1 MLNSKRICEDF
12 YSFLPSQPELIE
24 CANSKQKY
32 SHRKKRVLTI
42 AKREGLF
49 SVNIFI
55 VTRTDISREK
65 DSCVN

>member
-12 YSFLPSQPELIE
+12 YSFLQSQPELIK

-42 AKREGLF
+42 ANGEGLF
-49 SVNIFI
+49 SVNIFS
-55 VTRTDISREK
+55 VTRSDISREK

>member
-1 MLNSKRICEDF
+1 MLNSKKVCEDF
-12 YSFLPSQPELIE
+12 YSFLQPQPELIK

-42 AKREGLF
+42 ANREGLF

-55 VTRTDISREK
+55 VT
-65 DSCVN
+65 